1 MEGLRQGQAQSPQCG
16 VAGGDGQDDNAQQSD
31 DAAHIAQDVSADHTD
46 GIGSQGG
53 VSSLQAQVVHAH
65 GAGSPYHGD
74 EALQNHHVV
83 EGHAALLL
91 TLHGAADDGRLSG
104 VEAGQDAAG
113 HSDKEHGQEVTRVAK
128 EVILIAES
136 RLSAVSAGGESQRSH
151 PLVPQVQQGI
161 AMGKDTHE
169 HAHGG
174 EQQDGAEDGVDAA
187 DDGVNGEH
195 GGDQVIQEDHAVD
208 DPGLGIGG
216 SAGEAE
222 HLLGGDVA
230 GGVHEHGAHQQKQH
244 AHKDVV
250 HGEDALVG
258 VLADHFGH
266 LGTAVTQADHTAEVV
281 VHCTTD
287 DVADGD
293 GDERDG
299 AKQDALNGAQDG
311 ACACDVQQVDQ
322 AVLPAAH
329 GHVVH
334 AVLLGIG
341 GGRPVVR
348 PEDLFAQRAIE
359 GGAAEED
366 DKADDEGC
374 HTHTLLLLS

>member
-1 MEGLRQGQAQSPQCG
+1 MGE
-16 VAGGDGQDDNAQQSD
+16 
-31 DAAHIAQDVSADHTD
+31 DADEHAD
-46 GIGSQGG
+46 
-53 VSSLQAQVVHAH
+53 
-65 GAGSPYHGD
+65 
-74 EALQNHHVV
+74 
-83 EGHAALLL
+83 
-91 TLHGAADDGRLSG
+91 
-104 VEAGQDAAG
+104 
-113 HSDKEHGQEVTRVAK
+113 
-128 EVILIAES
+128 
-136 RLSAVSAGGESQRSH
+136 GGEH
-151 PLVPQVQQGI
+151 
-161 AMGKDTHE
+161 
-169 HAHGG
+169 
-174 EQQDGAEDGVDAA
+174 QDGAKDGVNAA

-216 SAGEAE
+216 SAGEVE

-230 GGVHEHGAHQQKQH
+230 GGVYEHGAHQQEQH

-258 VLADHFGH
+258 VLTDHFGH

-281 VHCTTD
+281 VHRATD

-341 GGRPVVR
+341 GGSPVVR

>member
-1 MEGLRQGQAQSPQCG
+1 MTQVDE
-16 VAGGDGQDDNAQQSD
+16 
-31 DAAHIAQDVSADHTD
+31 
-46 GIGSQGG
+46 IGS
-53 VSSLQAQVVHAH
+53 L
-65 GAGSPYHGD
+65 
-74 EALQNHHVV
+74 
-83 EGHAALLL
+83 
-91 TLHGAADDGRLSG
+91 
-104 VEAGQDAAG
+104 
-113 HSDKEHGQEVTRVAK
+113 
-128 EVILIAES
+128 
-136 RLSAVSAGGESQRSH
+136 AV
-151 PLVPQVQQGI
+151 
-161 AMGKDTHE
+161 
-169 HAHGG
+169 
-174 EQQDGAEDGVDAA
+174 
-187 DDGVNGEH
+187 
-195 GGDQVIQEDHAVD
+195 
-208 DPGLGIGG
+208 
-216 SAGEAE
+216 EAE
-222 HLLGGDVA
+222 HLSGGDVA
-230 GGVHEHGAHQQKQH
+230 GGVHEHGTHQQEQH

-258 VLADHFGH
+258 VLTDHFGH

-281 VHCTTD
+281 VHCATD